1 MLCCQRVGDLDSM
14 TPAKDVLK
22 IFCNYVFNKTKNKQ
36 RKNLSLYLLPKF
48 WQPVYTQRELIY
60 LDLHCIDLIT

>member
-1 MLCCQRVGDLDSM
+1 MLCCQRVGDPESM
-14 TPAKDVLK
+14 AAAKDVLK
-22 IFCNYVFNKTKNKQ
+22 NVFNKTKNKQ

-60 LDLHCIDLIT
+60 LELHCIDLIT